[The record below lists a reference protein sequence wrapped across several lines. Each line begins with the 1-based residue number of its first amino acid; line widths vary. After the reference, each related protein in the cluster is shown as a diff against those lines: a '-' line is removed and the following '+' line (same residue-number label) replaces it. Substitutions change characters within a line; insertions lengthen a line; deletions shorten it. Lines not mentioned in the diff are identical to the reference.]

1 MLGVESRRDYMMVF
15 DDTVFCAGYHLLHNT
30 KQGRRVVGG
39 VSNPLLDPEL
49 RPTLSKDDLAQLELF
64 WCLKRV
70 DTNAGLW
77 AVRVQPRRHRDVQA
91 NSLLLDLGTLLR
103 ECTVVNGLPPLVV
116 AADSHPAHQLTIRT
130 LLCTQPPPRGQF
142 WQDCAAPKNLGI
154 RMFPFNALHW
164 KGHALFMT
172 VDAPH
177 ALKAMGRALRS
188 SVRVLQVGSAWCCT
202 AALLHGCPRAPLEAY
217 LGKDMQ
223 SDRQAAWML
232 NAGAVPDNCWNG
244 SGLVLLQFVLS
255 VVLAPWHAAAKL
267 STMQI
272 FECAATGYY
281 MTLLMVAQAQ
291 QDHGVHWERAC
302 LSRPT
307 SATMVQLC
315 ACAMVRVAHWPSDAP
330 YHPDKTLEHSLE
342 CWFSSVKA
350 GHRGNP
356 NVKDAIVGIDHVH
369 LKQYKTLGKGA
380 RAVRG
385 SRSPQTPSPRIPCD
399 KQPTQPQ
406 RSERLAPSSPPAVST
421 RREML
426 QKWWDGCGKELFAG
440 EASLGNCDPDEN
452 DPDESDMEDAEDTSE
467 QPVLQP
473 EDDVDPANE
482 LLCLEFQKVTK
493 DNMQRIMDSEE
504 TTATEDTSLA
514 GPDKDEGGT
523 NTPKTPSQVLRVAGL
538 SAFTGSTGKKAE
550 DSACLARIARLQRP
564 CRGFISFVG
573 GASTDLNDAQLLEH
587 WLAQARQLMEA
598 SGHRTSRFSAW
609 AGFGQE
615 CQQVISASGH
625 QHMTAIE
632 ELRPPNVLTPEG
644 GRSYQV
650 LAVRE
655 HSMAKP
661 KLGLVGAAFRGVQ
674 KSRKSGGTRSQA
686 TGNIAGCTVKAAQT
700 RKIHVTML
708 SPGDTPGLFISSVLH
723 PVLNLHVHSDCVL
736 LEIPPSLYEVQELPA
751 TVQVHLSKAALAE
764 WLHLRK
770 LEVPNMLAACKG
782 TETELKPIF
791 TASSFSNTNKG
802 RANIAKAFEVWL

>member
-1 MLGVESRRDYMMVF
+1 MLGVESRRDYMIVF

-49 RPTLSKDDLAQLELF
+49 RPALSKDDLAQLELF

-177 ALKAMGRALRS
+177 ALKAMARALRS

-380 RAVRG
+380 HAVRG
-385 SRSPQTPSPRIPCD
+385 SRSPQQQTLARCKRTCKRRKGIHVFQGTVASIRSPRTKQAAPKKTRLKDAISADSLRQAADAALGTACTFFAACSVDSTPSH
-399 KQPTQPQ
+399 
-406 RSERLAPSSPPAVST
+406 L
-421 RREML
+421 REML

-467 QPVLQP
+467 EPVLQP
-473 EDDVDPANE
+473 E
-482 LLCLEFQKVTK
+482 
-493 DNMQRIMDSEE
+493 
-504 TTATEDTSLA
+504 
-514 GPDKDEGGT
+514 
-523 NTPKTPSQVLRVAGL
+523 
-538 SAFTGSTGKKAE
+538 
-550 DSACLARIARLQRP
+550 ARER
-564 CRGFISFVG
+564 
-573 GASTDLNDAQLLEH
+573 
-587 WLAQARQLMEA
+587 
-598 SGHRTSRFSAW
+598 
-609 AGFGQE
+609 
-615 CQQVISASGH
+615 
-625 QHMTAIE
+625 
-632 ELRPPNVLTPEG
+632 
-644 GRSYQV
+644 
-650 LAVRE
+650 
-655 HSMAKP
+655 
-661 KLGLVGAAFRGVQ
+661 
-674 KSRKSGGTRSQA
+674 
-686 TGNIAGCTVKAAQT
+686 
-700 RKIHVTML
+700 
-708 SPGDTPGLFISSVLH
+708 
-723 PVLNLHVHSDCVL
+723 
-736 LEIPPSLYEVQELPA
+736 
-751 TVQVHLSKAALAE
+751 
-764 WLHLRK
+764 
-770 LEVPNMLAACKG
+770 
-782 TETELKPIF
+782 
-791 TASSFSNTNKG
+791 
-802 RANIAKAFEVWL
+802 